1 MKFLD
6 EVKIFLKSGNGGPGA
21 VSFRREANVP
31 YGGPDGGDGG
41 KGADVIVECVEGLN
55 TLIDFRYK
63 QHFKAETGHSGA
75 GRNKSGQNGQPVII
89 KLPLGTQIL
98 SEEKDQLLLDL
109 VKIGQREIL
118 LDGGKG
124 GKGNAWFKSSTRQSP
139 RYAQPG
145 ITGEELWVWF
155 RLKLIADAGL
165 IGLPNAGKST
175 LLNTLAKENIAITS
189 EIPGTTRDLVRAQV
203 DVGGVL
209 IEFVD
214 TAGVRPDPE
223 NTIEREGINRS
234 QEVIGKSNLSL
245 LVQDVTDQKGF
256 DVELGSFISVMNK
269 SDLLFE
275 QTPNKSDVVYLSC
288 TTGNGV
294 KELLKAIQS
303 KLGIDEGAET
313 AFLSRKRHEI
323 CLKEGQA
330 LIEDSI
336 VSLNEGRSLELVAE
350 SLRSAHQ
357 VLGEILRPMTADDL
371 LGEIFSEF
379 CIGK

>member
-75 GRNKSGQNGQPVII
+75 GRNKSGQSGQPIII

-118 LDGGKG
+118 LEGGKG

-175 LLNTLAKENIAITS
+175 LLSVVSAARPKIAS
-189 EIPGTTRDLVRAQV
+189 YP
-203 DVGGVL
+203 
-209 IEFVD
+209 
-214 TAGVRPDPE
+214 
-223 NTIEREGINRS
+223 
-234 QEVIGKSNLSL
+234 SL
-245 LVQDVTDQKGF
+245 LCIQD
-256 DVELGSFISVMNK
+256 
-269 SDLLFE
+269 
-275 QTPNKSDVVYLSC
+275 
-288 TTGNGV
+288 
-294 KELLKAIQS
+294 
-303 KLGIDEGAET
+303 
-313 AFLSRKRHEI
+313 
-323 CLKEGQA
+323 
-330 LIEDSI
+330 
-336 VSLNEGRSLELVAE
+336 
-350 SLRSAHQ
+350 
-357 VLGEILRPMTADDL
+357 
-371 LGEIFSEF
+371 
-379 CIGK
+379 

>member
-75 GRNKSGQNGQPVII
+75 GRNKSGQNGQPIII

-118 LDGGKG
+118 LEGGKG

-175 LLNTLAKENIAITS
+175 LLSVVSAARPKIASYPFTTLYPGLGVAEIDNNEFIIAD
-189 EIPGTTRDLVRAQV
+189 IPGLIKGAHLGSGLGTRFL
-203 DVGGVL
+203 GH
-209 IEFVD
+209 
-214 TAGVRPDPE
+214 
-223 NTIEREGINRS
+223 IERCKVLLHLVDCCDEDPVDSWKTIQNEIKEYGA
-234 QEVIGKSNLSL
+234 NLNDKKCITVL
-245 LVQDVTDQKGF
+245 T
-256 DVELGSFISVMNK
+256 K
-269 SDLLFE
+269 SDALLDELNIEIE
-275 QTPNKSDVVYLSC
+275 QKLKKA
-288 TTGNGV
+288 GV
-294 KELLKAIQS
+294 KEVYRISSISNQGVSNLLRKVSEIIIN
-303 KLGIDEGAET
+303 IDKSNSD
-313 AFLSRKRHEI
+313 L
-323 CLKEGQA
+323 
-330 LIEDSI
+330 ED
-336 VSLNEGRSLELVAE
+336 
-350 SLRSAHQ
+350 
-357 VLGEILRPMTADDL
+357 
-371 LGEIFSEF
+371 
-379 CIGK
+379 